1 MHTGFFLTPFY
12 MQDYLE
18 ISFENVAE
26 EQVSILIALLSSI
39 GYDGFL
45 ESTNSLKAYIVQDHF
60 KEPDLLKIVHSQGL
74 SFSSSV
80 IKAENWNAKWESDFE
95 PVLVDDFVCIR
106 ASFHSPDKKV
116 LHDII
121 VTPKMSFGTGHHA
134 TTQLMVRLMRDLD
147 FSNKHVFDF
156 GTGTG
161 VLAILAEKLG
171 ARKVLAIDNDSWSVE
186 NAAENV
192 QANGCKTI
200 EIVMT
205 DKPPM
210 EGSFDILLA
219 NINKSILLRFMAP
232 LRQLLTKNGQLLL
245 SGLLEDDEEDII
257 KVAEANSL
265 KMIGKKSHHGW
276 LALKLAQ
283 E

>member
-1 MHTGFFLTPFY
+1 MLDH
-12 MQDYLE
+12 LE
-18 ISFENVAE
+18 ISFDNLTE
-26 EQVSILIALLSSI
+26 EQVSILVALLYPI

-45 ESTNSLKAYIVQDHF
+45 ETSNSLKAYIVKDRF
-60 KEPDLLKIVHSQGL
+60 IEAELLEIAQGQGL
-74 SFSSSV
+74 SFSIAE
-80 IKAENWNAKWESDFE
+80 IKTENWNAKWESDFE

-106 ASFHSPDKKV
+106 ASFHSPAV
-116 LHDII
+116 HALHDII

-147 FSNKHVFDF
+147 FSNKQVFDF

-171 ARKVLAIDNDSWSVE
+171 ATKVLAIDNDPWSVE
-186 NAAENV
+186 NAVENT
-192 QANGCKTI
+192 QANNCKNI
-200 EIVMT
+200 EILLT
-205 DKPPM
+205 DKPPL
-210 EGSFDILLA
+210 EGSFDCILA

-232 LRQLLTKNGQLLL
+232 LRQLLVKNGQLLL
-245 SGLLEDDEEDII
+245 SGLLEDDEEDIMR
-257 KVAEANSL
+257 VAHANSL
-265 KMIGKKSHHGW
+265 KIIEKKSDQGW

>member
-1 MHTGFFLTPFY
+1 
-12 MQDYLE
+12 MQDHLE
-18 ISFENVAE
+18 ISFDNLTE
-26 EQVSILIALLSSI
+26 EQVAILVALLSPI

-45 ESTNSLKAYIVQDHF
+45 ETENSLKAYIVKDHF
-60 KEPDLLKIVHSQGL
+60 IEADLLEIASKQGL
-74 SFSSSV
+74 PFSTAE

-116 LHDII
+116 VHDII

-134 TTQLMVRLMRDLD
+134 TTQLMVQLMREID
-147 FSNKHVFDF
+147 FSNKRVFDF

-171 ARKVLAIDNDSWSVE
+171 ATKVLAIDNDSWSVE
-186 NAAENV
+186 NAAENT
-192 QANGCKTI
+192 QANNCKNI
-200 EIVMT
+200 EILLT
-205 DKPPM
+205 DKPPL
-210 EGSFDILLA
+210 EGSFDSILA

-232 LRQLLTKNGQLLL
+232 LRQLLAKNGQLLL
-245 SGLLEDDEEDII
+245 SGLLEDDEEDIMR
-257 KVAEANSL
+257 VAHANSL
-265 KMIGKKSHHGW
+265 KMIEKKSHQGW

>member
-1 MHTGFFLTPFY
+1 
-12 MQDYLE
+12 MQDHLE
-18 ISFENVAE
+18 ISFEKLTE
-26 EQVSILIALLSSI
+26 EQVSILVALLADI

-45 ESTNSLKAYIVQDHF
+45 ETSNSLKAYIVKDRF
-60 KEPDLLKIVHSQGL
+60 VETDLLDIIQWQGF
-74 SFSSSV
+74 SFSTAV

-106 ASFHSPDKKV
+106 ASFHSPASKV

-134 TTQLMVRLMRDLD
+134 TTQLMVKLMRE
-147 FSNKHVFDF
+147 FNFATKQVFDF

-171 ARKVLAIDNDSWSVE
+171 AAKVLAIDNDLWSVE
-186 NAAENV
+186 NAAENIK
-192 QANGCKTI
+192 ANNCNAI
-200 EIVMT
+200 EILLS
-205 DKPPM
+205 DKPPL
-210 EGSFDILLA
+210 EGSFEIILA

-232 LRQLLTKNGQLLL
+232 LRQLLAQNGQLLL
-245 SGLLEDDEEDII
+245 SGLLEDDEEDIMR
-257 KVAEANSL
+257 VAHANSL
-265 KMIGKKSHHGW
+265 KMTDKKSHQGW